1 MNIDAAL
8 AHANASPL
16 NIEAVELAAPSA
28 GEVLIRISASGLCHT
43 DLHMLDHAPLP
54 WPALLGHEG
63 AGVIEAVGADVTH
76 LKVGEHVV
84 LTTASCGICKNC
96 LAGSPSFCVN
106 FQAVNLSG
114 GHRAD
119 GSCTHTQNGRPV
131 FAGFLGQSSFATH
144 ALVGHRSVVPVASDL
159 PLDSLAPLGCGVQT
173 GAGAVL
179 NTLRP
184 RPGSSLAVFGAG
196 AVGLSAIL
204 AARISGCGPIVA
216 VDRLEGRLDLAKELG
231 ATHVVNA
238 ANEDAVAGVQA
249 ATGGG
254 ADYSVEAV
262 GSTAVMRQAIE
273 ALGSGGVAVLVGVAT
288 GGEVSISPTLL
299 QAKNITVRGS
309 LMAGEGA
316 VPQLFLPQLIRYWQ
330 EGRFPFDRMLRF
342 YDFAEI
348 NTAIEEMRAGTAI
361 KPVLRIARI

>member
-1 MNIDAAL
+1 
-8 AHANASPL
+8 
-16 NIEAVELAAPSA
+16 
-28 GEVLIRISASGLCHT
+28 
-43 DLHMLDHAPLP
+43 
-54 WPALLGHEG
+54 
-63 AGVIEAVGADVTH
+63 
-76 LKVGEHVV
+76 
-84 LTTASCGICKNC
+84 
-96 LAGSPSFCVN
+96 
-106 FQAVNLSG
+106 
-114 GHRAD
+114 
-119 GSCTHTQNGRPV
+119 
-131 FAGFLGQSSFATH
+131 
-144 ALVGHRSVVPVASDL
+144 
-159 PLDSLAPLGCGVQT
+159 
-173 GAGAVL
+173 
-179 NTLRP
+179 
-184 RPGSSLAVFGAG
+184 
-196 AVGLSAIL
+196 
-204 AARISGCGPIVA
+204 
-216 VDRLEGRLDLAKELG
+216 
-231 ATHVVNA
+231 VNA